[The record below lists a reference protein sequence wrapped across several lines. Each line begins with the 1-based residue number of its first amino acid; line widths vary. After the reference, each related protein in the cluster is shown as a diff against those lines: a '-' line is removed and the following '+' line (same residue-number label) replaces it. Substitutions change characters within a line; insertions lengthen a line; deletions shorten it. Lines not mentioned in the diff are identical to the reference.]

1 MIGDLPDFALS
12 VFLIFCRVGT
22 CLMVIPGVS
31 SVRIPAQ
38 IRLFLSLAVS
48 LALAPALLPVVQPLV
63 AAGDDSQ
70 HLHLIFSEAMI
81 GFFIGMLGRTFML
94 ALSFAG
100 HTVANCIGMGQSLG
114 SGIEDQ
120 EQSAAVTSFITMTAT
135 TLIFVLNLHAE
146 IARALVASYSAL
158 EPSIGFTARTSLMA
172 ITDNMSE
179 AFFLCLRISSPFII
193 YAVIVNVAIG
203 LANKLTPTIP
213 IYFISLPFV
222 LAGGVLLFAY
232 TIGDFLTIFMQSFQN
247 WVLNG

>member
-1 MIGDLPDFALS
+1 MIGQLPDVVLAL
-12 VFLIFCRVGT
+12 FLIFCRVGT
-22 CLMVIPGVS
+22 CLLVMPGVS
-31 SVRIPAQ
+31 SARIPAQ
-38 IRLFLSLAVS
+38 VRLFLSFAVS
-48 LALAPALLPVVQPLV
+48 LALAPSLLPLVQPLV
-63 AAGDDSQ
+63 EAGSESE

-81 GFFIGMLGRTFML
+81 GFFIGMLGRSFML
-94 ALSFAG
+94 ALNFAG
-100 HTVANCIGMGQSLG
+100 HVVANCIGMGQALG
-114 SGIEDQ
+114 NAIEDHD
-120 EQSAAVTSFITMTAT
+120 QSAAITSFITMTAT

-158 EPSIGFTARTSLMA
+158 QPSIGFTAQASLIA
-172 ITDNMSE
+172 ITDNLSE

-232 TIGDFLTIFMQSFQN
+232 TIGDFLTIFMLAFQN